1 MTEWFKIKS
10 HEKVDII
17 DLKHNIAYCPL
28 GAELE
33 FVDIEANEAFLCS
46 DDKDAEKY

>member
-1 MTEWFKIKS
+1 MTEWFKIQS

-28 GAELE
+28 GAD